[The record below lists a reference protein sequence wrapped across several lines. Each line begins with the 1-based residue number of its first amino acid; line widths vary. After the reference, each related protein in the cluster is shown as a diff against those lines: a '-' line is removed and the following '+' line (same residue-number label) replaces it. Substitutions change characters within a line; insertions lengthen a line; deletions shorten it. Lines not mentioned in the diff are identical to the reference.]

1 MLRVV
6 GLGEVLITMVITLG
20 VMPGDSLRRA
30 RRGLHGGLEVGS
42 HQASTA
48 APGEMEGADR
58 PFWPYSRAAELR
70 QGRRGR
76 LEPLVRRG
84 GEDTGAGAEPGD
96 R

>member
-1 MLRVV
+1 MAAIKPVQPL
-6 GLGEVLITMVITLG
+6 LGKWK
-20 VMPGDSLRRA
+20 
-30 RRGLHGGLEVGS
+30 
-42 HQASTA
+42 
-48 APGEMEGADR
+48 ADR
-58 PFWPYSRAAELR
+58 PCWPYSRAAELR